1 MESNEG
7 EYFINPNS
15 NFELETYDMK
25 DRILSVDIFRGATI
39 ISMILVNT
47 PGTWSAIYAPF
58 LHAKWHGY
66 TPTDLVFPFF
76 LFIVGTSIV
85 FAYKN
90 KVANAGTYKKITV
103 RTLKLIGLGLFL
115 GAFMINFPFFK
126 DFSDIRFPGV
136 LQRIGVVFFFASI
149 LFLNFNW
156 KVLIAIATVLLIGY
170 WLLMTFVPVN
180 GIEST
185 LERAPNNLANYLD
198 VQIFGVHSYKPDYDP
213 EGLLSTIPSIV
224 SSLLGI
230 FTGLILTSK
239 LAQKEIILIGI
250 GGALLIIG
258 HVWDIFFPINKAL
271 WTSSFVL
278 VTAGWANL
286 ILALIY
292 YLTDVKGIKFGS
304 IFRYAGA
311 NAITLYFLS
320 SFISNILGQIKIGE
334 TSLHGWLF
342 NTIYVH
348 DFMSMQLSSL
358 LYALTVVA
366 FYVLLAHIL
375 YQRKIFLKI

>member
-1 MESNEG
+1 
-7 EYFINPNS
+7 
-15 NFELETYDMK
+15 MK
-25 DRILSVDIFRGATI
+25 ERILSVDIFRGATI
-39 ISMILVNT
+39 VLMILVNT
-47 PGTWSAIYAPF
+47 PGTWSALFSP
-58 LHAKWHGY
+58 LRHAEWDGY

-90 KVANAGTYKKITV
+90 KVTNTGTYKKITI

-115 GAFMINFPFFK
+115 GAFTHSFPFFK
-126 DFSDIRFPGV
+126 DFADIRFPGV

-156 KVLIAIATVLLIGY
+156 KVLIGIAVFFLFGY
-170 WLLMTFVPVN
+170 WLLMTAVPVE

-185 LERAPNNLANYLD
+185 LERAPNNLANWLD
-198 VQIFGVHSYKPDYDP
+198 VKVFGTHSYKADYDP
-213 EGLLSTIPSIV
+213 EGLLSTVPSIV

-239 LAQKEIILIGI
+239 QEKKATILMGI
-250 GGALLIIG
+250 GGAMLIIG
-258 HVWDIFFPINKAL
+258 HGWNEFFPINKAL

-292 YLTDVKGIKFGS
+292 YLTDVKEIKFGS
-304 IFRYAGA
+304 LFRYAGA
-311 NAITLYFLS
+311 NAIILYFLS
-320 SFISNILGQIKIGE
+320 SFISKLMGMIKVGE

-342 NTIYVH
+342 DTVYVH
-348 DFMSMQLSSL
+348 DFMSMQLSYL
-358 LYALTVVA
+358 LYGLTVVS

-375 YQRKIFLKI
+375 YQRKIFFKV